1 MMKYNEEIQKM
12 KEEYVQDTARVRSM
26 IINATERMEKEKR
39 KVDKH
44 TTEFKKK
51 QLDYA
56 NKVKSR
62 LLDLVSDG
70 SITVEEL
77 PAIREYLFEDSDS
90 LDVSVK
96 RQSSE
101 HEPSINKEESMND
114 YNNNNDGES
123 PFN

>member
-1 MMKYNEEIQKM
+1 MILQEEVTKM
-12 KEEYVQDTARVRSM
+12 KEEYVQDTARVRGM

-44 TTEFKKK
+44 TKEFKKK

-70 SITVEEL
+70 SISVEEL
-77 PAIREYLFEDSDS
+77 S
-90 LDVSVK
+90 LI
-96 RQSSE
+96 
-101 HEPSINKEESMND
+101 HI
-114 YNNNNDGES
+114 
-123 PFN
+123 

>member
-1 MMKYNEEIQKM
+1 MILQEEVTKM
-12 KEEYVQDTARVRSM
+12 KEEYVQDTVRVRGM

-44 TTEFKKK
+44 TKEFKKK

-70 SITVEEL
+70 SISVEEL

-90 LDVSVK
+90 LDVTVK

-101 HEPSINKEESMND
+101 HEPSIKQAESIHD
-114 YNNNNDGES
+114 YNDNNDGET

>member
-1 MMKYNEEIQKM
+1 MSLQEEVTKM
-12 KEEYVQDTARVRSM
+12 KEEYVQDTARVRGM

-101 HEPSINKEESMND
+101 HEPSIKQAESMND

>member
-1 MMKYNEEIQKM
+1 MSLQEEVTKM

>member
-1 MMKYNEEIQKM
+1 MSFNQEILKM
-12 KEEYVQDTARVRSM
+12 KEEYVQDTARVRGM

-44 TTEFKKK
+44 TKEFKKK

-70 SITVEEL
+70 SISVEEL
-77 PAIREYLFEDSDS
+77 PPIREYLFEDSDS
-90 LDVSVK
+90 LDVTVK

-101 HEPSINKEESMND
+101 HEPSIKQVESNHD
-114 YNNNNDGES
+114 YNDNNDGES

>member
-1 MMKYNEEIQKM
+1 MSLQEEVTKM
-12 KEEYVQDTARVRSM
+12 KEEYVQDTARVRGM

-44 TTEFKKK
+44 TKEFKKK

-70 SITVEEL
+70 SISVEEL

-90 LDVSVK
+90 LDVTVK

-101 HEPSINKEESMND
+101 HEPSIKQAESIHD
-114 YNNNNDGES
+114 YNDNNDGET

>member
-1 MMKYNEEIQKM
+1 MSLQEEVTKM
-12 KEEYVQDTARVRSM
+12 KEEYVQDTARVRGM

-70 SITVEEL
+70 SISVEEL

-101 HEPSINKEESMND
+101 HEPSINKAESMND

>member
-1 MMKYNEEIQKM
+1 MSFNQEILKM
-12 KEEYVQDTARVRSM
+12 KEEYVQDTARVRGM

-44 TTEFKKK
+44 TKEFKKK

-70 SITVEEL
+70 SISVEEL

-90 LDVSVK
+90 LDVTVK

-101 HEPSINKEESMND
+101 HEPSIKQAESIHD
-114 YNNNNDGES
+114 YNDNNDGES

>member
-1 MMKYNEEIQKM
+1 MSLQEEVTKM

-70 SITVEEL
+70 SISVEEL
-77 PAIREYLFEDSDS
+77 SAIREYLFEDSDS

-101 HEPSINKEESMND
+101 HEPSINQSESMND
-114 YNNNNDGES
+114 YNKDNDGET

>member
-1 MMKYNEEIQKM
+1 MSLQEEVTKM
-12 KEEYVQDTARVRSM
+12 KEEYVQDTARVRGM

-44 TTEFKKK
+44 TKEFKKK

-70 SITVEEL
+70 SISVEEL
-77 PAIREYLFEDSDS
+77 TAIREYLFEDSDS
-90 LDVSVK
+90 LDVTVK

-101 HEPSINKEESMND
+101 HEPSIKQAESMND
-114 YNNNNDGES
+114 YNKDNDGET

>member
-1 MMKYNEEIQKM
+1 MILQEEVTKM
-12 KEEYVQDTARVRSM
+12 KEEYVQDTARVRGM

-44 TTEFKKK
+44 TKEFKKK

-70 SITVEEL
+70 SISVEEL

-90 LDVSVK
+90 LDVTVK

-101 HEPSINKEESMND
+101 HEPSIKQAESIHD
-114 YNNNNDGES
+114 YNDNNDGET

>member
-1 MMKYNEEIQKM
+1 MILPEEVTKM
-12 KEEYVQDTARVRSM
+12 KEEYVQDTARVRGM

-44 TTEFKKK
+44 TKEFKKK

-70 SITVEEL
+70 SISVEEL

-90 LDVSVK
+90 LDVTVK

-101 HEPSINKEESMND
+101 HEPSIKQAESIHD
-114 YNNNNDGES
+114 YNDNNDGET

>member
-1 MMKYNEEIQKM
+1 MILQEEVTKM
-12 KEEYVQDTARVRSM
+12 KEEYVQDTARVRGM
-26 IINATERMEKEKR
+26 IINATARMEKEKR

-44 TTEFKKK
+44 TKEFKKK

-70 SITVEEL
+70 SISVEEL

-90 LDVSVK
+90 LDVTVK

-101 HEPSINKEESMND
+101 HEPSIKQAESIHD
-114 YNNNNDGES
+114 YNDNNDGET

>member
-1 MMKYNEEIQKM
+1 MSFNQEILKM
-12 KEEYVQDTARVRSM
+12 KEEYVQDTARVRGM

-44 TTEFKKK
+44 TKEFKKK

-70 SITVEEL
+70 SISVEEL

-90 LDVSVK
+90 LDVTVK

-101 HEPSINKEESMND
+101 HEPSIKQVESNHD
-114 YNNNNDGES
+114 YNDNNDGES
-123 PFN
+123 PSN

>member
-1 MMKYNEEIQKM
+1 MSLQEEVTKM
-12 KEEYVQDTARVRSM
+12 KEEYVQDTARVRGM

-70 SITVEEL
+70 SISVDEL

-101 HEPSINKEESMND
+101 HEPSIKQAESMND

>member
-1 MMKYNEEIQKM
+1 M
-12 KEEYVQDTARVRSM
+12 KEEYVQDTARVRGM

-44 TTEFKKK
+44 TKEFKKK

-70 SITVEEL
+70 SISVEEL

-90 LDVSVK
+90 LDVTVK

-101 HEPSINKEESMND
+101 HEPSIKQAESIHD
-114 YNNNNDGES
+114 YNDNNDGET

>member
-56 NKVKSR
+56 NKVKTR

>member
-1 MMKYNEEIQKM
+1 MSLQEEVTKM
-12 KEEYVQDTARVRSM
+12 KEEYVQDTARVRGM

-77 PAIREYLFEDSDS
+77 PAIREY
-90 LDVSVK
+90 
-96 RQSSE
+96 
-101 HEPSINKEESMND
+101 
-114 YNNNNDGES
+114 
-123 PFN
+123 